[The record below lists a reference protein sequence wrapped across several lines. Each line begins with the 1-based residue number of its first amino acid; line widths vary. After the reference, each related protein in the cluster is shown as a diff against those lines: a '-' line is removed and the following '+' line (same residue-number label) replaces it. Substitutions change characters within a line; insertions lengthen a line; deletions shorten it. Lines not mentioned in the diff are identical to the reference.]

1 MFKPVLIFQP
11 VVNVPTLHLLPYSFI
26 AFSFSFSPHPMYM
39 YFGGVVKMFMSGL
52 DERGDVRVGGGC

>member
-11 VVNVPTLHLLPYSFI
+11 VVNVPSLHFSPYSFI
-26 AFSFSFSPHPMYM
+26 SFSFSFSPHPMY
-39 YFGGVVKMFMSGL
+39 FGEVVEMFMPGL